1 MSGRARKTAANASA
15 VKPDRVSLKDVARHA
30 GVSTGT
36 VSMVLNAKPSV
47 AAKTRAHVQ
56 RVIDELGYIYDRS
69 GAQLRTKRTGIVGV
83 SICDLANPYF
93 AEITVGIDEALGE
106 LGLALVLGHCGES
119 IAQQA
124 KFLNAAREHNVEGLI
139 LMPAI
144 GTTRQIVEDVLAWHI
159 PLVLVSRYVAGAA
172 TDYAGLDN
180 QAGSV
185 LATEH
190 LLTLGHER
198 IAFVGAN
205 SRTSTGR
212 DRLRGYRS
220 ALRTAGI
227 KLARDLVSE
236 CDATR
241 EQGFLAAMT
250 LMARRDPPT
259 AIVCFNDLVAFG
271 VMLGLRKLGLEP
283 GRDCSVIGADD
294 VAEAALWQPGLTTV
308 AVHTGLIVL
317 SAGQLLRKRLATPGR
332 PPERIR
338 LQPELVV
345 RGSSGPRVKSR
356 ARRASSRVSQSI
368 QLT

>member
-1 MSGRARKTAANASA
+1 MGPKH
-15 VKPDRVSLKDVARHA
+15 VSLKDVARHA

-36 VSMVLNAKPSV
+36 VSMVLNGKPSV

-56 RVIDELGYIYDRS
+56 QVIDELGYVYDRS

-83 SICDLANPYF
+83 SICNLANPYF
-93 AEITVGIDEALGE
+93 AEITVGIEEALGE

-119 IAQQA
+119 VAQQA
-124 KFLNAAREHNVEGLI
+124 KFLNTAREHNVEGLI

-144 GTTRQIVEDVLAWHI
+144 GTTRQTIEDVLAWRI
-159 PLVLVSRYVAGAA
+159 PLVLVSRYVAGTT
-172 TDYAGLDN
+172 TDYAGQNN

-190 LLTLGHER
+190 LLALGHER

-205 SRTSTGR
+205 LRTSTGR

-220 ALRTAGI
+220 ALRAAGI
-227 KLARDLVSE
+227 ELAADLVSE

-241 EQGFLAAMT
+241 EAGFLAASA
-250 LMARRDPPT
+250 LLACRDPPT

-283 GRDCSVIGADD
+283 GRDCSVVGADD

-308 AVHTGLIVL
+308 AVHTGMIGLT
-317 SAGQLLRKRLATPGR
+317 AGQLLRKRLATPGL
-332 PPERIR
+332 PPERIL

-345 RGSSGPRVKSR
+345 RGSSGPRLKSR
-356 ARRASSRVSQSI
+356 ARRAPA
-368 QLT
+368 

>member
-1 MSGRARKTAANASA
+1 MNRK
-15 VKPDRVSLKDVARHA
+15 RISLKDVARAA

-36 VSMVLNAKPSV
+36 VSMVLNGKPSV
-47 AAKTRAHVQ
+47 AAQTRAHVQ
-56 RVIDELGYIYDRS
+56 QVIDELGYVYDRS
-69 GAQLRTKRTGIVGV
+69 GAQLRSRRTGIVGV
-83 SICDLANPYF
+83 SICNLANPYF
-93 AEITVGIDEALGE
+93 AEITVGIEEALGE
-106 LGLALVLGHCGES
+106 LRLALVLGHCGES
-119 IAQQA
+119 LAQQA
-124 KFLNAAREHNVEGLI
+124 KFLATAREHNVEGLI

-144 GTTRQIVEDVLAWHI
+144 GTTRQIIDEVLAWRI

-190 LLTLGHER
+190 LLSLGHER

-205 SRTSTGR
+205 ARTSTGR
-212 DRLRGYRS
+212 DRLRGYRK
-220 ALRTAGI
+220 ALRAAGI
-227 KLARDLVSE
+227 ELAPELVSE

-241 EQGFLAAMT
+241 EQGFLAAKALMT
-250 LMARRDPPT
+250 RPDPPT

-283 GRDCSVIGADD
+283 GRDCSVVGADG

-308 AVHTGLIVL
+308 AVHTARIGLT
-317 SAGQLLRKRLATPGR
+317 AGRLLRERLATPGR
-332 PPERIR
+332 PPERIL

-345 RGSSGPRVKSR
+345 RGSSGPRLKAR
-356 ARRASSRVSQSI
+356 ARRAPS
-368 QLT
+368 